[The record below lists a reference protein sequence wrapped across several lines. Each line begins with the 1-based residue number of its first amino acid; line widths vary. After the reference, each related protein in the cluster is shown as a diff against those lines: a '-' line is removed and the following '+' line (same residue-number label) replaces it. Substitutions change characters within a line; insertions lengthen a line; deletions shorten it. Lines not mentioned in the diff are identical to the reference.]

1 MVGGSG
7 CGYCS
12 LVVTRCIPSHG
23 VLVRD
28 SYWSGGFFLGGFFCS
43 LSVAWVR
50 SDEVTMKKMD
60 EVLAGW

>member
-12 LVVTRCIPSHG
+12 LVVTRCFPSHG
-23 VLVRD
+23 VLVRV
-28 SYWSGGFFLGGFFCS
+28 SYWSGGFFLEVSFVFFQLLGC
-43 LSVAWVR
+43 AR
-50 SDEVTMKKMD
+50 DEVTMMEMD